1 VTRYACKAIIPKG
14 AKYMISIKHEDFS
27 ANYDLFVK
35 LCNITSEPLKLTK
48 EGQPDLIV
56 MNADAYERRK
66 KMLDLREKLLR
77 INEDEP
83 LESKGISLEELGK
96 YIDEVESEE
105 L

>member
-1 VTRYACKAIIPKG
+1 
-14 AKYMISIKHEDFS
+14 
-27 ANYDLFVK
+27 
-35 LCNITSEPLKLTK
+35 
-48 EGQPDLIV
+48 